1 MKTRMNRH
9 APLAARSLLCA
20 ALVLAAACLPQAG
33 RAQDFPSRAVTLIVP
48 SSPGGSADL
57 FARLVAEPLSRAL
70 GQPVVVENRAGA
82 GGAIGMQAVA
92 SAPADGY
99 AIGVGT
105 ASTLT
110 TNPLMN
116 KAAKVDPTRDLT
128 PITPLVSIP
137 GILTVHNSFEADDLP
152 AFIAQAKARPDY
164 YTMGSSGYGS
174 IGHLVVEAINQELG
188 IELRHIPYRGMGLAI
203 VAALSGESQVLFDQ
217 YSSSRPHVMDGKFK
231 PLAVAWDSRLPDL
244 PAVPTFQE
252 LGYPELNALTVT
264 WFGLVGPAGL
274 PAPVLERLNAAARE
288 ALADPATVARIQEVG
303 ARPIAGSPADLAGMI
318 SSSLARNR
326 KIIELRGLTF
336 D

>member
-1 MKTRMNRH
+1 MKTRMDRRH
-9 APLAARSLLCA
+9 ALVGA
-20 ALVLAAACLPQAG
+20 ALPLLMACLPPAS
-33 RAQDFPSRAVTLIVP
+33 AAEYPSRTVTLVVP

-57 FARLVAEPLSRAL
+57 FTRLVADPLSKAL
-70 GQPVVVENRAGA
+70 GQPVVVDNRSGA

-99 AIGVGT
+99 TIGMGT

-137 GILTVHNSFEADDLP
+137 GILTVHSSFEASDLP
-152 AFIAQAKARPDY
+152 GFIAQAKARPDY

-188 IELRHIPYRGMGLAI
+188 IELRHIPYRGMGPAI

-217 YSSSRPHVMDGKFK
+217 YSSSRPHVLDGKFK
-231 PLAVAWDSRLPDL
+231 PLAVAWDERLPDL
-244 PAVPTFQE
+244 PAVPTFKE
-252 LGYPELNALTVT
+252 MGYPELNALTIT
-264 WFGLVGPAGL
+264 WFGLVAPAGL
-274 PAPVLERLNAAARE
+274 PAPVLERLNAAARQ
-288 ALADPATVARIQEVG
+288 ALADPDTVARIREVG
-303 ARPIAGSPADLAGMI
+303 ARPIPGNPDALAEMI
-318 SSSLARNR
+318 STSLARNR